1 MKIIVQHADFD
12 NQTGA
17 VLGYTPV
24 AEVAIPVEISA
35 FGTQTECLEYA
46 YRWTNNVMGSW
57 SIKEEYFP
65 TRKGK
70 VLTFNGDYNENVT
83 VLRQRPGGMG
93 QRSSMMNDRFI
104 ADGVVYKVAVMG
116 FKKVEMGTV

>member
-1 MKIIVQHADFD
+1 MTIIVQHADFD

-83 VLRQRPGGMG
+83 VLRQRPDGMG

-116 FKKVEMGTV
+116 FKKVEMETV